1 MDIQSNDIKNITITD
16 SPSIGNEI
24 FSDDELM
31 VCDNI
36 SKYPDISA
44 ARPDFNIAVICKAG
58 HAEADF
64 NGKRLTIN
72 SKQVC
77 VCRSGVIISNIMIT
91 PDFGCEM
98 IFVSDKLLAEVLK
111 AQLPIWTKAFY
122 PNPVLVFD
130 DNVQHIS
137 LTEELHMIFANSKSP
152 YKKEIILC
160 MLRAGFLMM
169 AELLEQISLR
179 KRSEGFSHTEVVFQ
193 SFMELLS
200 RRKVKKSEVGSY
212 ADELCV
218 SAKYLTMVCV
228 KQSGRSAVDW
238 INQFVM
244 DDVAHYLK
252 NTELSMK
259 EISEQLGFANH
270 SFFGKYVKAQVGTSP
285 AEYRKRLRGK
295 DSPSPTLV
303 VPDAEK

>member
-1 MDIQSNDIKNITITD
+1 MDIKNNDIQNVSITN
-16 SPSIGNEI
+16 SPSIGMEI
-24 FSDDELM
+24 YSDDELM

-36 SKYPDISA
+36 SDYPNIST
-44 ARPDFNIAVICKAG
+44 ARPDFNIAVVCKAG
-58 HAEADF
+58 RVEADF
-64 NGKRLTIN
+64 NGKHYEIN
-72 SKQVC
+72 HNQLC
-77 VCRSGVIISNIMIT
+77 LCRSGVIISNIMIT
-91 PDFGCEM
+91 PDFRCEM
-98 IFVSDKLLAEVLK
+98 IFISDKLLAEVLK
-111 AQLPIWTKAFY
+111 AQLPIWTKAFF
-122 PNPVLVFD
+122 PNSVLVFD

-137 LTEELHMIFANSKSP
+137 LTEALRMIFADSKSP

-169 AELLEQISLR
+169 AEFLEQVSLR
-179 KRSEGFSHTEVVFQ
+179 NKSDSFSRSEVVFQ

-218 SAKYLTMVCV
+218 SAKYLTTVCI

-244 DDVAHYLK
+244 DDGAHYLK

-295 DSPSPTLV
+295 SSL
-303 VPDAEK
+303 

>member
-1 MDIQSNDIKNITITD
+1 MRDDFHKRQTFGGGAQS
-16 SPSIGNEI
+16 
-24 FSDDELM
+24 
-31 VCDNI
+31 
-36 SKYPDISA
+36 
-44 ARPDFNIAVICKAG
+44 AV
-58 HAEADF
+58 AD
-64 NGKRLTIN
+64 L
-72 SKQVC
+72 
-77 VCRSGVIISNIMIT
+77 
-91 PDFGCEM
+91 
-98 IFVSDKLLAEVLK
+98 DKGFL
-111 AQLPIWTKAFY
+111 
-122 PNPVLVFD
+122 
-130 DNVQHIS
+130 
-137 LTEELHMIFANSKSP
+137 SKSCACFRRQRPAYRP
-152 YKKEIILC
+152 YRGTSGDCCQQSITVQKGNHTLHLACRILD
-160 MLRAGFLMM
+160 G
-169 AELLEQISLR
+169 AELLEQVSFCNQSDSFS
-179 KRSEGFSHTEVVFQ
+179 RSEVVFQ
-193 SFMELLS
+193 SFMKLLS

-295 DSPSPTLV
+295 DSPLPTLV

>member
-1 MDIQSNDIKNITITD
+1 MDIKNNDIQNVSITN
-16 SPSIGNEI
+16 SPSIGMEI
-24 FSDDELM
+24 YSDDELM

-36 SKYPDISA
+36 SDYPNISA
-44 ARPDFNIAVICKAG
+44 ARPDFNIAVVCKAG
-58 HAEADF
+58 RVEADF
-64 NGKRLTIN
+64 NGKHYEIN
-72 SKQVC
+72 HNQLC

-91 PDFGCEM
+91 PDFRCEM
-98 IFVSDKLLAEVLK
+98 IFISDKLLAEVLK
-111 AQLPIWTKAFY
+111 AQLPIWTKAFF
-122 PNPVLVFD
+122 PNSVLVFD

-137 LTEELHMIFANSKSP
+137 LTEALRMIFADSKSP

-169 AELLEQISLR
+169 AELLQRVSLR
-179 KRSEGFSHTEVVFQ
+179 NKSDSFSRSEVVFQ

-218 SAKYLTMVCV
+218 SAKYLTTVCI

-295 DSPSPTLV
+295 NSPLPTLV
-303 VPDAEK
+303 VPDAEN

>member
-1 MDIQSNDIKNITITD
+1 MDIQDNDIQNVSITG
-16 SPSIGNEI
+16 SPALGKEI
-24 FSDDELM
+24 YSDDELM

-36 SKYPDISA
+36 SDYPDISTV
-44 ARPDFNIAVICKAG
+44 RPDFNIAVICKAG

-64 NGKRLTIN
+64 NGKHYIIN
-72 SKQVC
+72 SNQLC

-91 PDFGCEM
+91 PDFRCEM
-98 IFVSDKLLAEVLK
+98 ILLSDKLLSEVLK

-130 DNVQHIS
+130 DNVQHIT
-137 LTEELHMIFANSKSP
+137 LTEELRMIFADSKSP
-152 YKKEIILC
+152 YKKEIILS

-179 KRSEGFSHTEVVFQ
+179 KQGEGFSHAEVVFQ

-218 SAKYLTMVCV
+218 SAKYLTSVCV
-228 KQSGRSAVDW
+228 KQSGRSAADW

-259 EISEQLGFANH
+259 EISEQLGFANQ

-295 DSPSPTLV
+295 
-303 VPDAEK
+303 E

>member
-1 MDIQSNDIKNITITD
+1 MDIQSNDIQNISITRTPT
-16 SPSIGNEI
+16 SGNEI
-24 FSDDELM
+24 YSDDELM
-31 VCDNI
+31 ICNNI
-36 SKYPDISA
+36 GDYPEISS
-44 ARPDFNIAVICKAG
+44 ARADFNFAVICKSG

-64 NGKRLTIN
+64 NAKRFSFKANQICL
-72 SKQVC
+72 
-77 VCRSGVIISNIMIT
+77 CRSGVIISNIMIT
-91 PDFGCEM
+91 PDFKCEM
-98 IFVSDKLLAEVLK
+98 IFLSDKLLSEVLK
-111 AQLPIWTKAFY
+111 AQLPLWTNALY
-122 PNPVLVFD
+122 PQPVLVFD
-130 DNVQHIS
+130 DNVHHIS
-137 LTEELHMIFANSKSP
+137 LTEVLHTIFADSKSR

-169 AELLEQISLR
+169 AELLEQMSTN
-179 KRSEGFSHTEVVFQ
+179 KQSEGFSRSEVVFQ

-218 SAKYLTMVCV
+218 SAKYLTTVCI

-295 DSPSPTLV
+295 SSL
-303 VPDAEK
+303 

>member
-1 MDIQSNDIKNITITD
+1 MAQAS
-16 SPSIGNEI
+16 E
-24 FSDDELM
+24 FS
-31 VCDNI
+31 
-36 SKYPDISA
+36 S
-44 ARPDFNIAVICKAG
+44 F
-58 HAEADF
+58 F
-64 NGKRLTIN
+64 NGKHYEIN
-72 SKQVC
+72 HNQLC

-130 DNVQHIS
+130 DNDQHIS
-137 LTEELHMIFANSKSP
+137 LTEELRVIVANNQSP

-160 MLRAGFLMM
+160 ILRAEFLMV
-169 AELLEQISLR
+169 AELLEQVSFR
-179 KRSEGFSHTEVVFQ
+179 NQSDSFSRSEVVFQ
-193 SFMELLS
+193 SFMKLLS

-218 SAKYLTMVCV
+218 SAKYLTMACV

-295 DSPSPTLV
+295 SSL
-303 VPDAEK
+303 